1 MGSKERQ
8 HRDMAEPRVD
18 RAAVVTRAAGGI
30 GRAVVSLLRA
40 RGYAVIAEDISPT
53 VSDLGADNRVI
64 PLQADVAD
72 SASARHAVALAAD
85 HFGRLDLLVNNAG
98 LFLRKPTEQCSD
110 EDFDVLMAT
119 NVRGA
124 FVHARESL
132 AALEQTKGSIVSL
145 ASISGLVGLPGQ
157 TVYAMTKGAIVQLTR
172 QLAVEHAHRG
182 IRVNAVAPGAVDT
195 DFVARAR
202 DAAADP
208 DPAGSRAT
216 AISQHPIGRI
226 LTPAEVAEAIVFLAS
241 PAASGITGT
250 ILSVDGGYVAR

>member
-1 MGSKERQ
+1 MPESRPER
-8 HRDMAEPRVD
+8 V
-18 RAAVVTRAAGGI
+18 AVVTGAAGGI
-30 GRAVVSLLRA
+30 GRAVVGLLRA
-40 RGYAVIAEDISPT
+40 RGYAIVAEDIAT
-53 VSDLGADNRVI
+53 TIHDLGADEHVI
-64 PLQADVAD
+64 PLQADVAHTE
-72 SASARHAVALAAD
+72 SARLAVAMAEER
-85 HFGRLDLLVNNAG
+85 FGRLDLLVNNAG
-98 LFLRKPTEQCSD
+98 LFLRKPTEQCTD
-110 EDFDVLMAT
+110 ADFDALMAT

-132 AALEQTKGSIVSL
+132 PSLARTSGSIVNL

-195 DFVARAR
+195 EFVAHAR

-208 DPAGSRAT
+208 DPAASRAT
-216 AISQHPIGRI
+216 SISQHPIGRI

-241 PAASGITGT
+241 PAASGITGS
-250 ILSVDGGYVAR
+250 ILTVDGGYVAR

>member
-1 MGSKERQ
+1 
-8 HRDMAEPRVD
+8 MADTRPDRV
-18 RAAVVTRAAGGI
+18 AVVTGAAGGI
-30 GRAVVSLLRA
+30 GRAVVTLLRA
-40 RGYAVIAEDISPT
+40 RGYGIIAEDISPAVGELAT
-53 VSDLGADNRVI
+53 DEHVV
-64 PLQADVAD
+64 PLEADVAVTG
-72 SASARHAVALAAD
+72 SAQRAVSLAQD
-85 HFGRLDLLVNNAG
+85 RFGRLDLLVNNAG
-98 LFLRKPTEQCSD
+98 LFLRKPTELCTD
-110 EDFDVLMAT
+110 DDFDALMAT

-124 FVHARESL
+124 FIHARESL
-132 AALEQTKGSIVSL
+132 GALAETKGSIVNL
-145 ASISGLVGLPGQ
+145 ASISGLIGMPGQ

-195 DFVARAR
+195 EFVAHAR

-208 DPAGSRAT
+208 DPAGSRAS

-241 PAASGITGT
+241 DAASGITGS

>member
-1 MGSKERQ
+1 MTESQ
-8 HRDMAEPRVD
+8 AARV
-18 RAAVVTRAAGGI
+18 AVVTGAAGGI
-30 GRAVVSLLRA
+30 GRAVVSLLRN
-40 RGYAVIAEDISPT
+40 RGYAIIAEDIAAS
-53 VSDLGADNRVI
+53 VGELGADPGVI
-64 PLQADVAD
+64 PLQADVALTE
-72 SASARHAVALAAD
+72 SARRAVALAED
-85 HFGRLDLLVNNAG
+85 RFGRLDLLVNNAG
-98 LFLRKPTEQCSD
+98 LFLRKPTEECTD
-110 EDFDVLMAT
+110 EDFDALMAT

-132 AALEQTKGSIVSL
+132 ASLARTSGSIVNL
-145 ASISGLVGLPGQ
+145 ASISGLVGMPGQ

-195 DFVARAR
+195 EFVAKAR

-208 DPAGSRAT
+208 DPAASRAA
-216 AISQHPIGRI
+216 AISQHPLGRI

-241 PAASGITGT
+241 PAASGITGS

>member
-1 MGSKERQ
+1 MTEPAERV
-8 HRDMAEPRVD
+8 AI
-18 RAAVVTRAAGGI
+18 VTGAAGGI
-30 GRAVVSLLRA
+30 GRAVVGLLRA
-40 RGYAVIAEDISPT
+40 RGYAIIAEDIAGT
-53 VSDLGADNRVI
+53 VRDLGTDEHVV
-64 PLQADVAD
+64 PLQADVAQ
-72 SASARHAVALAAD
+72 SESARRAVALAED
-85 HFGRLDLLVNNAG
+85 RFGRLDLLVNNAG
-98 LFLRKPTEQCSD
+98 LFLRKPTEQCTD

-132 AALEQTKGSIVSL
+132 AALARTSGSIVNL

-157 TVYAMTKGAIVQLTR
+157 TLYALTKGAIVQLTR

-195 DFVARAR
+195 DFVANAR
-202 DAAADP
+202 DATADP
-208 DPAGSRAT
+208 DPAASRAT
-216 AISQHPIGRI
+216 SISQHPIGRI

-241 PAASGITGT
+241 PAASGITGS

>member
-1 MGSKERQ
+1 MTESQ
-8 HRDMAEPRVD
+8 AARV
-18 RAAVVTRAAGGI
+18 AVVTGAAGGI
-30 GRAVVSLLRA
+30 GRAVVSLLRN
-40 RGYAVIAEDISPT
+40 RGYAIIAEDIAAS
-53 VSDLGADNRVI
+53 VGELGADPGVI
-64 PLQADVAD
+64 PLQADVALTE
-72 SASARHAVALAAD
+72 SARRAVALAED
-85 HFGRLDLLVNNAG
+85 RFGRLDLLVNNAG
-98 LFLRKPTEQCSD
+98 LFLRKPTEECTD
-110 EDFDVLMAT
+110 EDFDALMAT

-132 AALEQTKGSIVSL
+132 ASLARTSGSIVNL
-145 ASISGLVGLPGQ
+145 ASISGLVGMPGQ

-195 DFVARAR
+195 EFVARAR

-208 DPAGSRAT
+208 DPAASRAA
-216 AISQHPIGRI
+216 AISQHPLGRI

-241 PAASGITGT
+241 PAASGITGS

>member
-1 MGSKERQ
+1 
-8 HRDMAEPRVD
+8 MAESGPERV
-18 RAAVVTRAAGGI
+18 ALVTGAAGGI
-30 GRAVVSLLRA
+30 GQAVVSLLRA
-40 RGYAVIAEDISPT
+40 RGYGIVAEDISPA
-53 VSDLGADNRVI
+53 VSELGSDDMIV
-64 PLQADVAD
+64 PLQADVSLTE
-72 SASARHAVALAAD
+72 SAQRAVSLAPNR
-85 HFGRLDLLVNNAG
+85 FGRLDLLVNNAG
-98 LFLRKPTEQCSD
+98 LFLRKPTELCTD
-110 EDFDVLMAT
+110 DDFDVLMAT

-124 FVHARESL
+124 FIHARESL
-132 AALEQTKGSIVSL
+132 GPLARTKGSIVNL
-145 ASISGLVGLPGQ
+145 ASISGLIGMPGQ

-195 DFVARAR
+195 EFVAHAR

-208 DPAGSRAT
+208 DPAGSRAS

-241 PAASGITGT
+241 DAASGVTGS

>member
-1 MGSKERQ
+1 
-8 HRDMAEPRVD
+8 MAETRVE
-18 RAAVVTRAAGGI
+18 RAAVVTGAAGGI

-40 RGYAVIAEDISPT
+40 RGYAVIAEDISPAVT
-53 VSDLGADNRVI
+53 ELGADSAVI

-72 SASARHAVALAAD
+72 SESARRAVALATGR
-85 HFGRLDLLVNNAG
+85 FGRLDLLVNNAG

-145 ASISGLVGLPGQ
+145 ASISGLVGLSGQ

-195 DFVARAR
+195 TFVANAR

-241 PAASGITGT
+241 PAASGITGA

>member
-1 MGSKERQ
+1 
-8 HRDMAEPRVD
+8 MAEARADRV
-18 RAAVVTRAAGGI
+18 AVVTGAAGGI
-30 GRAVVSLLRA
+30 GRAVVGQLRA

-53 VSDLGADNRVI
+53 VAELATDDSVV
-64 PLQADVAD
+64 PFQADVAD
-72 SASARHAVALAAD
+72 SGSARRAVAIAVD
-85 HFGRLDLLVNNAG
+85 RFGRLDLLVNNAG
-98 LFLRKPTEQCSD
+98 LFLRKPTEHCTD

-132 AALEQTKGSIVSL
+132 ASLARTSGSIVNL

-157 TVYAMTKGAIVQLTR
+157 TIYAMTKGAIVQLTR

-195 DFVARAR
+195 DFVANAR

-226 LTPAEVAEAIVFLAS
+226 LTPAEVAEAIVFLGS